1 MLAFVTG
8 ATGFV
13 GSHVA
18 RALAEHGADVRLL
31 VRPNSN
37 TKNIADL
44 KADLVI
50 GDLRDPVSLEKGIA
64 GCDVIFHVAA
74 DYRLWV
80 RDPDEMYRANVE
92 GTQSI
97 LEAARKNGVRR
108 IVYTSSV
115 ATMGFT
121 PNGQPAEECSTT
133 WLDQMSRL
141 SKGSQ

>member
-80 RDPDEMYRANVE
+80 RDPEEMYRDNVE
-92 GTQSI
+92 GTQSF
-97 LEAARKNGVRR
+97 LEAARNNGVRR
-108 IVYTSSV
+108 IVLKSSV
-115 ATMGFT
+115 VNIGFT
-121 PNGQPAEECSTT
+121 SNVLPTVEDSPYS
-133 WLDQMSRL
+133 MV
-141 SKGSQ
+141 KM

>member
-50 GDLRDPVSLEKGIA
+50 GDLRPRLAREGNSWLRRNIPCRRRLSPLGTRSRRDVSLEREWHPSSSGSGTKEPRSARGLYIERCDHGI
-64 GCDVIFHVAA
+64 
-74 DYRLWV
+74 Y
-80 RDPDEMYRANVE
+80 
-92 GTQSI
+92 
-97 LEAARKNGVRR
+97 LEWP
-108 IVYTSSV
+108 SS
-115 ATMGFT
+115 G
-121 PNGQPAEECSTT
+121 
-133 WLDQMSRL
+133 
-141 SKGSQ
+141 

>member
-74 DYRLWV
+74 DYRLWL
-80 RDPDEMYRANVE
+80 RDPHDTYRANAD
-92 GTQSI
+92 GTKSI
-97 LEAARKNGVRR
+97 QKAAR
-108 IVYTSSV
+108 
-115 ATMGFT
+115 
-121 PNGQPAEECSTT
+121 
-133 WLDQMSRL
+133 
-141 SKGSQ
+141 